1 MELRTIQKN
10 QNVIC
15 ENGAYIFFS
24 YGSEIAKITNQKNNN
39 LKFTNLWNYS
49 KTTLKYLYIFLEQY
63 KNEISNNVYTK
74 ILNALNS
81 KNKKA
86 SFEKLINEKIIKSI

>member
-1 MELRTIQKN
+1 MELRTIKNN

-15 ENGAYIFFS
+15 ENGTYTFFS
-24 YGSEIAKITNQKNNN
+24 YGSQIAKITNKKNNN
-39 LKFTNLWNYS
+39 LTFTTSWDYS
-49 KTTLKYLYIFLEQY
+49 QTTLKYLYVFLEQY
-63 KNEISNNVYTK
+63 KNNLSNDIYTK

-86 SFEKLINEKIIKSI
+86 SFEKLINEKIIKLI